1 MELREYWTIIR
12 RRWWLPVVLALL
24 TGVVSALQL
33 RPWAPPAPTYAA
45 GLRFLVGVLPAAE
58 QDVTAYDPRYYGWL
72 TSEYLVD
79 DFTEVVRSGLF
90 ANNVSARLAAS
101 GIAVPAGVIQGSAA
115 TGKQHRIIALTMSW
129 SDRAQ
134 LEQIITAAAAEL
146 TENAA
151 AYFEQL
157 GTGNAGITLLDGPA
171 ISENGPGVRE
181 QLELPLRVLL
191 AALAGLGLIFLLH
204 YFDQTIRTPA
214 DLAAL
219 GLQPLASIP
228 PTGRRHRQPEGAKK

>member
-12 RRWWLPVVLALL
+12 RRWWLPIVLALL

-33 RPWAPPAPTYAA
+33 RPWAPPPATYSA

-129 SDRAQ
+129 GDRAQ
-134 LEQIITAAAAEL
+134 LEQIIAAAAAEL
-146 TENAA
+146 TDSATS
-151 AYFEQL
+151 YFDQW

-181 QLELPLRVLL
+181 RLELPLRVLL

-228 PTGRRHRQPEGAKK
+228 PAGRRRQPEGAKK